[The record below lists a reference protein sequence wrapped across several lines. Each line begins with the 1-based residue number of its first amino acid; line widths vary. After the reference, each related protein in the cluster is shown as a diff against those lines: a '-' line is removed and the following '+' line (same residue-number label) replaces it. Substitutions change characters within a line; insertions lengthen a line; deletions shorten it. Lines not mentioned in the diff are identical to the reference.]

1 MNEQEWRSI
10 HLERQREMRICVFCG
25 SSLGSDQVYADAA
38 REAGTTLARR
48 RIALVYGGG
57 RVGLMGVLADAALN
71 AGGRVIG
78 VIPQSLLER
87 EIQHTGL
94 SELQVVSTMHERKT
108 KMAELA
114 DGFIALPGGAGTLE
128 EIFEQWTWAQLG
140 IHHKP
145 CGFLNTNGY
154 FDPLRQMIDQM
165 IAAGFLRREY
175 ASMLVFHTDLAAIV
189 DAFRDYSPPAA
200 KYHISTNRD
209 EPARECIRIVAAL
222 IQDAAG
228 NVLLVRKK
236 GTRAFMQPGG
246 KLEDSES
253 HLDALERELSEE
265 LCCSVQQ
272 GSSAFLG
279 TFSAP
284 AANEPGAQVEAAL
297 YRVTLEGTISPASE
311 IGEIIWLDP
320 ENHNEVELAPFT
332 SRHVLPIAREVR
344 ALGKLTRAGDTQLL
358 ADG

>member
-1 MNEQEWRSI
+1 MSTNNSSIPLEQ
-10 HLERQREMRICVFCG
+10 QREMRICVFCG
-25 SSLGSDQVYADAA
+25 SSAGNNHIYADAA
-38 REAGTTLARR
+38 RETGKTLAQRK
-48 RIALVYGGG
+48 IALVYGGG

-128 EIFEQWTWAQLG
+128 EILEQWTWAQLG

-165 IAAGFLRREY
+165 TTEGFLRPDH
-175 ASMLVFHTDLAAIV
+175 ASMLVFHSELAAIV
-189 DAFRDYSPPAA
+189 DAFHDYLPPVA
-200 KYHISTNRD
+200 KYQASTNRN
-209 EPARECIRIVAAL
+209 EPAHRCIPIVAAL
-222 IQDAAG
+222 VQDEAG
-228 NVLLVRKK
+228 RVLLVRKK

-246 KLEDSES
+246 KLQESES
-253 HLDALERELSEE
+253 HLDALERELREE
-265 LCCSVQQ
+265 LCCSVQP
-272 GSSAFLG
+272 GSQASLG
-279 TFSAP
+279 TFTAP
-284 AANEPGAQVEAAL
+284 AANETGCLVEASL
-297 YRVTLEGTISPASE
+297 YRVNLAGTITAASE
-311 IGEIIWLDP
+311 IEEIVWLDP
-320 ENHNEVELAPFT
+320 DQPGEIELAPLT
-332 SRHVLPIAREVR
+332 SQCVLPLTKGRHSGLESHTRES
-344 ALGKLTRAGDTQLL
+344 AGDLRSS
-358 ADG
+358 